1 MRIIKDIKAFSNG
14 SLKKAVST
22 INTNP
27 CFHCVCLYRLSNLL
41 YRMKLFPLSKL
52 IWYVNRLLFH
62 VDIDYR
68 ADLAGGFVLIHGL
81 GTVIGADVKSCGTLR
96 VYQGVT
102 LGGSN
107 GKSRKFQNTTI
118 WMPYIKPNV
127 TIFTDAKVFGPV
139 VIGSDNIIKAG
150 SIISYD
156 VPDYKK

>member
-1 MRIIKDIKAFSNG
+1 MLFAYIDYLIFYIIFI
-14 SLKKAVST
+14 T
-22 INTNP
+22 
-27 CFHCVCLYRLSNLL
+27 
-41 YRMKLFPLSKL
+41 PLSKI
-52 IWYVNRLLFH
+52 IWYLNRIIFSC
-62 VDIDYR
+62 DIDYR
-68 ADLAGGFVLIHGL
+68 ADLSGSFVIKHGL
-81 GTVIGADVKSCGTLR
+81 GIVIGSSVKSLGVLK

-107 GKSRKFQNTTI
+107 GKSREFQNTTI

-150 SIISYD
+150 SIISSD